1 MKRIFLLF
9 ICGLLGMQLIQAQ
22 STRKIRELEKQR
34 NELSRQINE
43 SETLLRSTKKDVS
56 SQLND
61 LALLSGQ
68 IDERRKYVETIERDV
83 NAIQTEIDR
92 LGLELHQLQL
102 QLADKRNKYER
113 AVKYMYR
120 NKSIQEKLMFIFS
133 ADNLM
138 QMYRRLRYVRQ
149 YADYQRI
156 QGEQVKRKQQ
166 QVEDKKTAL
175 LGARQAKEVL
185 LRQGADEKLKLE
197 AQEKERKAL
206 LESLQTKQR
215 GIQQELAAKRRSA
228 NQLNA
233 QIDRLIEIEIEKAR
247 KRAEEERR
255 RKAEEERRKQE
266 AEEARRRAETGRQ
279 TAEAGKKKEEKKE
292 VAPGQAVAEAVKPKT
307 REEVVAS
314 KKTTEKMEAY
324 RTDSEDR
331 RLSGTFERNKGILPV
346 PITGAYV
353 VVGHYG
359 QYQVGGLRN
368 VRLDNKGVDIKGKPG
383 AYARAVFDGEV
394 SAIFQ
399 YNGLTNVLVRHG
411 SYISVYCNLSSVRVK
426 KGSHIRTRDV
436 IGQVHTDNENNTVLH
451 FQLRRE
457 TTKLNPEAWIHF

>member
-1 MKRIFLLF
+1 MF

-175 LGARQAKEVL
+175 LG
-185 LRQGADEKLKLE
+185 D
-197 AQEKERKAL
+197 RK
-206 LESLQTKQR
+206 S
-215 GIQQELAAKRRSA
+215 
-228 NQLNA
+228 
-233 QIDRLIEIEIEKAR
+233 
-247 KRAEEERR
+247 
-255 RKAEEERRKQE
+255 
-266 AEEARRRAETGRQ
+266 
-279 TAEAGKKKEEKKE
+279 
-292 VAPGQAVAEAVKPKT
+292 
-307 REEVVAS
+307 VV
-314 KKTTEKMEAY
+314 
-324 RTDSEDR
+324 
-331 RLSGTFERNKGILPV
+331 
-346 PITGAYV
+346 
-353 VVGHYG
+353 
-359 QYQVGGLRN
+359 
-368 VRLDNKGVDIKGKPG
+368 
-383 AYARAVFDGEV
+383 
-394 SAIFQ
+394 
-399 YNGLTNVLVRHG
+399 
-411 SYISVYCNLSSVRVK
+411 
-426 KGSHIRTRDV
+426 
-436 IGQVHTDNENNTVLH
+436 
-451 FQLRRE
+451 
-457 TTKLNPEAWIHF
+457 